1 MKTLIYLLTLAFLS
15 SLTAM
20 ADLVVTKDGSRIN
33 GRILGIEDGKLK
45 IATSF
50 AGEIEI
56 PKEQIDQF
64 STEEEIFLSFESG
77 ESYRGVVS
85 GSSGGDLVVKTDD
98 GDLST
103 TLAQVAESWQPS
115 ATSPAERRRQAA
127 MKELERRWAYE
138 ASVDLTGK
146 SGNTES
152 FGLAGSFTAELEGP
166 HDKLRFFVSTN
177 FEETDEVKAAD
188 EAMGSVEYEHNFSPN
203 WNWYVRTALGRDAI
217 KDIDLI
223 SNTAGGFGYIVSD
236 TERRELTIRGGV
248 GYRYEAY
255 ETRDDLSSA
264 SLDFGIFHEEAL
276 SWGTLVN
283 RVTYTPALD
292 DFGNYRLIQDSSL
305 TLPLE
310 MEGWRIRIGLRN
322 AFDSEVDASLEELD
336 TTYYVRM
343 VLNWE

>member
-1 MKTLIYLLTLAFLS
+1 MKTLITLLTLAFLS
-15 SLTAM
+15 SLAAM

-33 GRILGIEDGKLK
+33 GRIIGIENDKLK
-45 IATSF
+45 IATPF

-56 PKEQIDQF
+56 PKDQIDQF

-77 ESYRGVVS
+77 TSYRGVVS
-85 GSSGGDLVVKTDD
+85 GSSGGGLVVETDD
-98 GDLST
+98 GELTT
-103 TLAQVAESWQPS
+103 TLAQVEESWQPS

-127 MKELERRWAYE
+127 IKELERKWAYE

-188 EAMGSVEYEHNFSPN
+188 EAMGSVDYEHRFSPN
-203 WNWYVRTALGRDAI
+203 WNWYVR
-217 KDIDLI
+217 LI
-223 SNTAGGFGYIVSD
+223 SNTAGGFGYVVSD
-236 TERRELTIRGGV
+236 TERRELNIRGGI

-255 ETRDDLSSA
+255 EMRDDLSSA
-264 SLDFGIFHEEAL
+264 SLDFGIFHEEVL
-276 SWGTLVN
+276 TWGTLVN

-292 DFGNYRLIQDSSL
+292 DFGNFRLIQDSSL